1 MPWENVGLGVRLRE
15 AGQPKRERSAR
26 TARQRNRAASARLGF
41 RLRDSQNPALDNA
54 VLPCELQ
61 VLTTQGSNL
70 CRAEPAI
77 EGQDKERKQNGRS
90 ALSRRVDQ
98 LLFIFVTEGAA
109 NVASLMEHFD
119 RIGNRTPEPV
129 NFQDAWERADF
140 QVDGARGHVR
150 IPAFRLVRSD
160 VLARDIA
167 DQPPPEF
174 LNHRLERVMVQLAGV

>member
-109 NVASLMEHFD
+109 NFSSLREYSARIENRPQDRVIFRGGGGPPASRVA
-119 RIGNRTPEPV
+119 
-129 NFQDAWERADF
+129 
-140 QVDGARGHVR
+140 GAGEN
-150 IPAFRLVRSD
+150 A
-160 VLARDIA
+160 
-167 DQPPPEF
+167 
-174 LNHRLERVMVQLAGV
+174 